1 MGGKNAIPS
10 FGRKRIF
17 AENRSNHISKTFLS
31 VASDVFEKRLQSY
44 LLIIFTLKINSRLLS
59 NL

>member
-17 AENRSNHISKTFLS
+17 AKRSNHISKTLPFFLF
-31 VASDVFEKRLQSY
+31 DVFEKRLQSY
-44 LLIIFTLKINSRLLS
+44 LLIIFSKN
-59 NL
+59 